1 MTFFFD
7 AHTGAPEPFNH
18 LLPHDRNSMLT
29 NPIANEDV
37 VSKPGH
43 AAPSQR
49 VVLVPCSAGTSRQ
62 WRSLIDEL
70 NGFDP
75 IRFDLSGHGDRSGWH
90 GDGPLSL
97 MQEAAAISDA
107 CPGSTPF
114 HLVGHSYGGA
124 VALKFALC
132 YPERLLSLTLVEPSC
147 FHLLNG
153 SDDANAPLLEEVL
166 RVADT
171 VNRAVLCGDY
181 RGGMAAFVY
190 YWAGPDSWVCMPDS
204 KKARLADLALHVA
217 HHFWG
222 LIHERTPLSGY
233 AAIGIP
239 TLILC
244 GTRSPAPSRTVAGML
259 AEALPCARHR
269 ILPNAGHMSPITHPA
284 QVNPLIVG
292 HILSNSPSSNLP
304 PPLTCRRSRRV
315 LCKQQ
320 KPRGDPS

>member
-1 MTFFFD
+1 MPLFLD
-7 AHTGAPEPFNH
+7 EHTSAPEPFNT
-18 LLPHDRNSMLT
+18 LLPYDRNPMLT
-29 NPIANEDV
+29 NHIASEDV
-37 VSKPGH
+37 VFQPRY

-62 WRSLIDEL
+62 WRSLVDEL
-70 NGFDP
+70 NGFEP
-75 IRFDLSGHGDRSGWH
+75 IRFDLSGHGDRSRWH

-107 CPGSTPF
+107 CPGSAPF

-147 FHLLNG
+147 FHLLSG
-153 SDDANAPLLEEVL
+153 PDDARAPLLEEVL
-166 RVADT
+166 RVADA

-181 RGGMAAFVY
+181 RGGMAAFID
-190 YWAGPDSWVCMPDS
+190 YWAGPDSWVSMPDS
-204 KKARLADLALHVA
+204 KKTRFADLALHIA
-217 HHFWG
+217 HHFWA

-233 AAIGIP
+233 AAIGVP

-244 GTRSPAPSRTVAGML
+244 GTRSPAPSRTVARIL
-259 AEALPCARHR
+259 AEALPRARHR
-269 ILPNAGHMSPITHPA
+269 SVLNAGHMSPITHPA

-292 HILSNSPSSNLP
+292 HILSNCAPSD
-304 PPLTCRRSRRV
+304 PPLPTADV
-315 LCKQQ
+315 
-320 KPRGDPS
+320 

>member
-1 MTFFFD
+1 MTLFFD
-7 AHTGAPEPFNH
+7 EHTPMPFTH
-18 LLPHDRNSMLT
+18 LPHGRNSMLT
-29 NPIANEDV
+29 DRIANEDV
-37 VSKPGH
+37 VFQPGY
-43 AAPSQR
+43 AAPSER

-62 WRSLIDEL
+62 WRSLVDEL

-75 IRFDLSGHGDRSGWH
+75 IYFDLSGHGDRSRWH

-97 MQEAAAISDA
+97 MHEAAAISDA
-107 CPGSTPF
+107 CPGSAPF

-147 FHLLNG
+147 FHLLSG
-153 SDDANAPLLEEVL
+153 SDEAHAPLLEEVL
-166 RVADT
+166 RVADA
-171 VNRAVLCGDY
+171 VNRAVLCGNY
-181 RGGMAAFVY
+181 RGGMAAFID
-190 YWAGPDSWVCMPDS
+190 YWAGPDCWASLSDS

-244 GTRSPAPSRTVAGML
+244 GTRSPVPSRTVARIL
-259 AEALPCARHR
+259 ADALPRARHR
-269 ILPNAGHMSPITHPA
+269 IVPNAGHMSPITHPA
-284 QVNPLIVG
+284 QINPLIVG
-292 HILSNSPSSNLP
+292 HIQSNSAPSNLP
-304 PPLTCRRSRRV
+304 PPTA
-315 LCKQQ
+315 
-320 KPRGDPS
+320 DA